1 MSYRD
6 QYRLKP
12 KFSKKS
18 DDEILAILL
27 LASDKAKE
35 IGSDKLKEI
44 GHPFELHP
52 GEKALANEYLLIP
65 SKLDGFCASLK
76 CPIEEVR
83 EEVLKAIHEL
93 LEWPCPP

>member
-12 KFSKKS
+12 QFRRMS
-18 DDEILAILL
+18 DDKILAILL
-27 LASDKAKE
+27 LASDEA
-35 IGSDKLKEI
+35 KEI

-52 GEKALANEYLLIP
+52 GEKSLANEYLLIG
-65 SKLDGFCASLK
+65 SKLDEFCASFKLT
-76 CPIEEVR
+76 R
-83 EEVLKAIHEL
+83 EQALEAIDQL